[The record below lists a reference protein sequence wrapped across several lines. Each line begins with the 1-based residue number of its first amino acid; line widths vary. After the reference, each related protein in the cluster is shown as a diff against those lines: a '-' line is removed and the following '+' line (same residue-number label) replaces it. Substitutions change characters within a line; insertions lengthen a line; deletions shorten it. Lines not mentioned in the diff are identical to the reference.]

1 MGLSS
6 GSHLYWAKTIS
17 YLLYTCQ
24 ITWKCRRCWQPKS
37 QNSEIW
43 GLFCPCM
50 QNASLL
56 LRGEWGLHY
65 NIRASSW
72 INCNL
77 AVHNFRNVL
86 WTFVHEQQSSEVRRW
101 SNRNPSC
108 VIVSFLMSLWGVCHF
123 IKLFVCLFVCSV
135 VLNYYHKSCTNPN
148 VLCFCPSEKVTLHCI
163 RPCMHACKCTYA
175 SCAMH
180 IYVYILLYLWN
191 VVLIQ
196 IYYSKSMCW
205 TK

>member
-123 IKLFVCLFVCSV
+123 IKLFVCLFVQLCSTIITNHV
-135 VLNYYHKSCTNPN
+135 QILMFCVSVPRRGLPFTAYVL
-148 VLCFCPSEKVTLHCI
+148 V
-163 RPCMHACKCTYA
+163 CMHVNVHMHRVQCIYMYTSCYTYE
-175 SCAMH
+175 
-180 IYVYILLYLWN
+180 I
-191 VVLIQ
+191 
-196 IYYSKSMCW
+196 
-205 TK
+205 